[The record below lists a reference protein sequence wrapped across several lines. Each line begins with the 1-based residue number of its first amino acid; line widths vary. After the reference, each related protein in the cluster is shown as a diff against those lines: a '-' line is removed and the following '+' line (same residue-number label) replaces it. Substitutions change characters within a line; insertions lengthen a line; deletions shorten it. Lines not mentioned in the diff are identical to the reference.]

1 MQIFDWQLSK
11 EIGNKQNTNKRKINF
26 QRMSKIKELANL
38 YISVMTGLRNP
49 STQEETS

>member
-1 MQIFDWQLSK
+1 MK
-11 EIGNKQNTNKRKINF
+11 F
-26 QRMSKIKELANL
+26 QRMAKINELANL

>member
-1 MQIFDWQLSK
+1 MQIFDSLLSK
-11 EIGNKQNTNKRKINF
+11 EIGNKQNKNRKKMKF

-49 STQEETS
+49 SMQEETS